1 MNKFKVTYE
10 SVRPSPL
17 GTVDLMPSV
26 VTVKANSLD
35 EAVAVVLYYFPT
47 AKIVYTESVFELER
61 SVK

>member
-1 MNKFKVTYE
+1 MNKFKVIYE
-10 SVRPSPL
+10 SVRPSPF

-35 EAVAVVLYYFPT
+35 EAIGLVLYYFPT